1 MVKAIFQTGA
11 AEKIIIAI
19 NKSTYMTR
27 ISRRT
32 KIVYSHAT
40 RVIKKLEDKN
50 IVTITKQGRRSFA
63 ELTEKGK
70 KIRELLIELQ
80 KEIHQ

>member
-32 KIVYSHAT
+32 KIVYSHVT